1 MAGFSPT
8 ALVYKFQMDTDN
20 TNGKNMG
27 LEVRHYWSTHPDPTL
42 NVISSE
48 LEMMSAL
55 KWSLY
60 IINRF

>member
-27 LEVRHYWSTHPDPTL
+27 LEVRHY
-42 NVISSE
+42 
-48 LEMMSAL
+48 
-55 KWSLY
+55 
-60 IINRF
+60 